1 MTFIGRF
8 FRGGSGEPARIVGGK
23 LARIVSVKQVSDKI
37 LKSRNFYQF
46 STSIAIYRHIIR

>member
-23 LARIVSVKQVSDKI
+23 LARIVSVKQWLLTYLEFGK
-37 LKSRNFYQF
+37 F
-46 STSIAIYRHIIR
+46 

>member
-23 LARIVSVKQVSDKI
+23 LARIVSVKAKNIDENRI
-37 LKSRNFYQF
+37 
-46 STSIAIYRHIIR
+46 

>member
-23 LARIVSVKQVSDKI
+23 LARIVSVKGSSDEI
-37 LKSRNFYQF
+37 PFEFSNFRLCDV
-46 STSIAIYRHIIR
+46 I